1 MSELTTVARPYAKA
15 AFDFAVE
22 HNAVAKWQDMLM
34 FAAQVVRNDDMH
46 QLLTGAVASDTLAD
60 IFNNICGDQLDE
72 HGQNLVKVLAE
83 NNRLPVLPE
92 ISAMFDAFK
101 AEYDKEVEVDV
112 TSASELT
119 AAQQAELATTLEKRL
134 ARKVKLNCNVDPAL
148 VAGLVIK
155 SGDTVIDGSVKSKLN
170 RLADALQA

>member
-22 HNAVAKWQDMLM
+22 KNAVAKWQEMLT
-34 FAAQVVRNDDMH
+34 FVGEVAVNEDMH
-46 QLLTGAVASDTLAD
+46 QLLTGAIAADTLAD
-60 IFNNICGDQLDE
+60 IFNNVCGEQLDE

-83 NNRLPVLPE
+83 NKRLAALPE
-92 ISAMFDAFK
+92 ISTLFDAFK
-101 AEYDKEVEVDV
+101 ADYDKEIEVDV
-112 TSASELT
+112 TSASTLT
-119 AAQQAELATTLEKRL
+119 DAQQNELVASLEKRL

-148 VAGLVIK
+148 IAGMVINA
-155 SGDTVIDGSVKSKLN
+155 GDTVIDGSVKSKLN

>member
-22 HNAVAKWQDMLM
+22 HNAITQWQEMLG
-34 FAAQVVRNDDMH
+34 FAA
-46 QLLTGAVASDTLAD
+46 AVASNETVSELSGGSMAADKLAD
-60 IFNNICGDQLDE
+60 LYINVCGESLDT
-72 HGQNLVKVLAE
+72 HGQNLIKVLAE
-83 NNRLPVLPE
+83 NKRLTALPE
-92 ISAMFDAFK
+92 ISALFDLLK
-101 AEYDKEVEVDV
+101 AEYDKEIEVVV

-119 AAQQAELATTLEKRL
+119 DTQTTNLSASLEKRL
-134 ARKVKLNCNVDPAL
+134 ARKVKLICNVDPAL

-155 SGDTVIDGSVKSKLN
+155 AGDTVIDGSVKSKLN

>member
-22 HNAVAKWQDMLM
+22 KNAIVKWQEMLAFASAVAE
-34 FAAQVVRNDDMH
+34 NDEMH
-46 QLLTGAVASDTLAD
+46 QLLTGAVSADTLAD
-60 IFNNICGDQLDE
+60 IFNNVCGEQLDE

-83 NNRLPVLPE
+83 NKRLAALPE
-92 ISAMFDAFK
+92 ISTLFDAFK
-101 AEYDKEVEVDV
+101 ADYDKEIEVDV
-112 TSASELT
+112 TSASTLTDAQLKELV
-119 AAQQAELATTLEKRL
+119 ASLEKRL

-148 VAGLVIK
+148 IAGMVINA
-155 SGDTVIDGSVKSKLN
+155 GDTVIDGSVKSKLN

>member
-22 HNAVAKWQDMLM
+22 KDAIAKWQEMLA
-34 FAAQVVRNDDMH
+34 FAGEVAANEDMH
-46 QLLTGAVASDTLAD
+46 QLLTGAVAADTLAD
-60 IFNNICGDQLDE
+60 IFNNVCGEQLDE

-83 NNRLPVLPE
+83 NKRLAALPE
-92 ISAMFDAFK
+92 ISTLFDAFK
-101 AEYDKEVEVDV
+101 SDYDKEIEVDV
-112 TSASELT
+112 TSASTLT
-119 AAQQAELATTLEKRL
+119 AAQQTELVASLEKRL

-148 VAGLVIK
+148 IAGMVINA
-155 SGDTVIDGSVKSKLN
+155 GDTVIDGSVKSKLN